1 MVPPSDRS
9 DGGVAR
15 LLPGHRGRYEWV
27 GSPIA
32 RLGPQALQNP
42 RFSPMAAR
50 IARSGIPVSTLLAAM
65 AAGPA
70 LAGVL
75 HAATPVGR
83 VVASQDSPSQVRAA
97 WRDRTTEVA
106 VAAGVSVRSDLPRD
120 RTSAVLAGESAAVR
134 RLVDLWGQP
143 SAARR
148 LWCFASRGDFED
160 TLRTEFGVDARGREA
175 VFIDHRGDRLVAV
188 CDAAVAEDR
197 FARDLAASIAERHLL
212 DQGPAAPPWLRAAL
226 PAWFGEAM
234 AYGRWNPG
242 IVGASTRES
251 LAAAATAGR
260 LIGIDRVIALEP
272 GSWRANQSAGSGPL
286 QAAEAVA
293 LLSTLIGDPADRDAA
308 AAARRMALG
317 RWWRQLQAGVE
328 PRGAWMEVFGVP
340 LAAPVR
346 AAVEATMARS
356 PSDLERAIR
365 EARWL
370 AEGRLHLEARGET
383 VEEPEELRRR
393 LFESGYS
400 LEEPCIAASGRCPWR
415 PAAVD
420 SMVWSPTL
428 AASPVEGGAPTAGRP
443 ADGGREVWTGAVGPT
458 LLEVRW
464 TRSTAG
470 GWRYSIRADGR

>member
-1 MVPPSDRS
+1 MNAHSQPPGILLTVVLAIVL
-9 DGGVAR
+9 GGPSPASGGRGSSAEAVAVAGQD
-15 LLPGHRGRYEWV
+15 P
-27 GSPIA
+27 P
-32 RLGPQALQNP
+32 PQ
-42 RFSPMAAR
+42 
-50 IARSGIPVSTLLAAM
+50 T
-65 AAGPA
+65 
-70 LAGVL
+70 
-75 HAATPVGR
+75 
-83 VVASQDSPSQVRAA
+83 RAA
-97 WRDRTTEVA
+97 WRDRTTEVS
-106 VAAGVSVRSDLPRD
+106 VAASASIRSDLPRD
-120 RTSAVLAGESAAVR
+120 RTSALLAAESAASR
-134 RLVDLWGQP
+134 RLGDLWGP
-143 SAARR
+143 TSPDRR
-148 LWCFASRGDFED
+148 LWCFASRGEFED
-160 TLRTEFGVDARGREA
+160 TLRTEFGVDARGVEA
-175 VFIDHRGDRLVAV
+175 VFIDRRGDRLVAV
-188 CDAAVAEDR
+188 CDAAVSEDR
-197 FARDLAASIAERHLL
+197 LARDLAAAIAERHLL
-212 DQGPAAPPWLRAAL
+212 ERAPAAPPWLRSAL

-234 AYGRWNPG
+234 AYGGWHPG
-242 IVGASTRES
+242 IVGASIRES
-251 LAAAATAGR
+251 LVAAAAAGR
-260 LIGIDRVIALEP
+260 LVGIDRVVALDLA
-272 GSWRANQSAGSGPL
+272 GWRANDAAGSGPL
-286 QAAEAVA
+286 QESEAVA
-293 LLSTLIGDPADRDAA
+293 LLSTLVGDRSERDAA

-328 PRGAWMEVFGVP
+328 PRGAWMEIFGVP